1 MITQTDL
8 EKYDPRGMHNVYDD
22 WPSMAEQSYE
32 SEIEL
37 IDVKDIDHVVFA
49 GMGGSGTIG
58 DIFSS
63 ILSKNNIHV
72 SIVKGYTL
80 PKTVDDQT
88 LVVTT
93 SISGNTVETLNVL
106 ESAKKLGIKIIGFSS
121 GGKMQDY
128 CEKNNMN
135 HRIIPFSHSPR
146 SSFTSFLYSMLKC
159 LGPILPI
166 DRNSILE
173 SIKELEK
180 TSAQISSSNLDEK
193 NPSLNLSDW
202 ITNIPLI
209 YYPWGLESAAIRFK
223 NSLQENAKIHASTED
238 IIEFCHNGIVA
249 WERISDH
256 QPIMLQGVDDYI
268 KTKERWKVVEEFFSE
283 NSIEY
288 CKISSVSGSIL
299 SKIINLIYLLDYS
312 TIYKSVILET
322 DPSPVK
328 SIDYIKKKISDE

>member
-8 EKYDPRGMHNVYDD
+8 EKYDPSGMHNVYDD

-223 NSLQENAKIHASTED
+223 NSLQENAKIHAITENV
-238 IIEFCHNGIVA
+238 IEGCHNSIVSF
-249 WERISDH
+249 ERPSTIN
-256 QPIMLQGVDDYI
+256 PILLEGVDDYE
-268 KTKERWKVVEEFFSE
+268 KTKERWNILKEFFDESNIKYRE
-283 NSIEY
+283 IFSIR
-288 CKISSVSGSIL
+288 GNIL
-299 SKIINLIYLLDYS
+299 SKLINLIYVLDYS
-312 TIYKSVILET
+312 SIYLAVKNKT
-322 DPSPVK
+322 DPTPVP
-328 SIDYIKKKISDE
+328 SIDFIKKRL